1 MKAIVCE
8 RYGPPE
14 VLVLREVDKP
24 KLKKS
29 QLLIRIHAAAVT
41 SGDCR
46 IRAFDVPVQLWL
58 MSRIVLGVTKPRRK
72 IQGLWFSGVV
82 EEVDGSVTKFRVGD
96 EVWARTKDLEFGA
109 YAEYIAIDEDVPFI
123 SKKPANATFEDAA
136 AIPFGALTAL
146 HFLKKGRIAPTSR
159 VLVYGAS
166 GSVGTAAVQ
175 IAKNLQAHVT
185 AVTSTSHV
193 QRMQELGADVVINYT
208 KEEYWRSAEKY
219 DLIFDAV
226 GKTSYPVAKE
236 ILRPDGAYM
245 SVISSGHADSKPPDL
260 DLIRD
265 MVESGSYD
273 SAIDACYD
281 LEDMVAAQKY
291 VETGHKFG
299 NVVVRI

>member
-1 MKAIVCE
+1 VKAIVCE

-14 VLVLREVDKP
+14 VLVLREVDQPRP
-24 KLKKS
+24 KKG
-29 QLLIRIHAAAVT
+29 QLLVRIHAAAVT

-46 IRAFDVPVQLWL
+46 IRAFRVPARLWL
-58 MSRIVLGVTKPRRK
+58 PSRIILGITRPRRK
-72 IQGLWFSGVV
+72 ILGLWFSGVV
-82 EEVDGSVTKFRVGD
+82 EEVGDNVTRFRVGD
-96 EVWARTKDLEFGA
+96 EVWARTKDMDFGA
-109 YAEYIAIDEDVPFI
+109 YAEYVAISEDVPFI
-123 SKKPANATFEDAA
+123 SKKPTNATFEDAA

-146 HFLKKGRIAPTSR
+146 YFLQKGRIAPNSK
-159 VLVYGAS
+159 VLIFGAS

-175 IAKNLQAHVT
+175 IAKNLQADVT

-193 QRMQELGADVVINYT
+193 QRLGELGADAVIDYT

-226 GKTSYPVAKE
+226 GKTSLPVAKE
-236 ILRPDGAYM
+236 VLGPDGVYM
-245 SVISSGHADSKPPDL
+245 SVMSSGHADPKPADL

-273 SAIDACYD
+273 SVIDECHSM
-281 LEDMVAAQKY
+281 EDMVAAQKY

-299 NVVVRI
+299 NVVVRM